1 MKIHLPYFLLLSM
14 LVVTNFACKHT
25 RYQAESGLPENQLQ
39 WGSGGGFVGKESY
52 FILLDNGQIFKH
64 EPAMGDSIAEIK
76 GVKRR
81 VAKSM
86 FKAADA
92 AGITTLDFK
101 HPSNTYMFIG
111 QSGKRVV
118 WGDKNHP
125 VGEPVEKLYRD
136 LNDLIKK

>member
-1 MKIHLPYFLLLSM
+1 
-14 LVVTNFACKHT
+14 
-25 RYQAESGLPENQLQ
+25 
-39 WGSGGGFVGKESY
+39 
-52 FILLDNGQIFKH
+52 
-64 EPAMGDSIAEIK
+64 MGDSIAEIK

-101 HPSNTYMFIG
+101 HPSNTYLFIG

-118 WGDKNHP
+118 WGDKNYP

-136 LNDLIKK
+136 LNNLIQK